1 MNKIIIV
8 GLMFLLLV
16 SSVSAQFIFKN
27 DELESLNIGTIITGF
42 LEYKEQL
49 KIDKCLDKDDKF
61 ILKEKEKEHPCIDKF
76 YYLNSYFTVY
86 EVLL

>member
-42 LEYKEQL
+42 LEYKE
-49 KIDKCLDKDDKF
+49 
-61 ILKEKEKEHPCIDKF
+61 
-76 YYLNSYFTVY
+76 
-86 EVLL
+86 